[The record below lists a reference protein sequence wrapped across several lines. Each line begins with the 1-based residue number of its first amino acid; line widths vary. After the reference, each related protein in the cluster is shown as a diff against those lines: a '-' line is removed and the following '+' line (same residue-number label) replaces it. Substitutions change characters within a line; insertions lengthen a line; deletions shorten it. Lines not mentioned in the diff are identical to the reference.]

1 MSDFV
6 NYDSTDIE
14 SSLLVDKN
22 TPGLMSKEDKVKLNA
37 LPNIWSGTRE
47 AYNKLSTKDPSI
59 LYVIIEPYKIIYNN
73 INDAIVLNK
82 KMHMFTDYSNY
93 HDEYTIKYGTID
105 LSNAVSID
113 LDVASYYTGEYT
125 LYINGTD
132 VGSSIMAGG
141 DPIVIPENLRVSNA
155 EVELL
160 YILSELITPG
170 LNVYN
175 KSSSKLI
182 DEYYSTKSFELQ
194 KIYRNGYIFNG
205 WYNNSSFTG
214 SPITQ
219 INRGT
224 TGDITLYAKWG
235 GVIYNIT
242 YNGNGATSGSTA
254 SSSHVYGESKALT
267 SNGFS
272 RTGYTF
278 LGWSTNSSASSATYT
293 NSQSVI
299 NLSSVNGATI
309 TLYAIWKVNSY
320 TLSLNANGGSVS
332 PTSMTIPYGS
342 HYGSLPTPSRSGYT
356 FNGWYTAATGGS
368 KVSSATTMGAG
379 NTTIYAQWTI
389 NTITFRIMPT
399 AFGGN
404 NQVGTV
410 MNFTALPN
418 MTWQSFVNS
427 SYNDGRFSISGNYV
441 KFTDKGITY
450 YIFTA
455 RTGTTRIPAAL
466 KNNTITSGFTYIIDM
481 QGQVRPS
488 N

>member
-6 NYDSTDIE
+6 NYGGVDIE

-22 TPGLMSKEDKVKLNA
+22 TPGLMSKEDKIKLNN
-37 LPNIWSGTRE
+37 LPNVWSDTRE
-47 AYNKLSTKDPSI
+47 DYNKISTKDPSI
-59 LYVIIEPYKIIYNN
+59 LYIIIEPYKIIYNN
-73 INDAIVLNK
+73 IDNAIVLDK
-82 KMHMFTDYSNY
+82 KQYMSTNYSNY
-93 HDEYTIKYGTID
+93 HDEYTIEYGTID
-105 LSNAVSID
+105 LSNTIYID
-113 LDVASYYTGEYT
+113 LNVASYYTGEYT

-141 DPIVIPENLRVSNA
+141 DPITIPENLRVNNA

-160 YILSELITPG
+160 YILPELITPG

-194 KIYRNGYIFNG
+194 KLHKNGYIFNG
-205 WYNNSSFTG
+205 WYNNQSFTG

-224 TGDITLYAKWG
+224 TGGIVLYAKWG
-235 GVIYNIT
+235 GVIYNII

-254 SSSHVYGESKALT
+254 SSRHVYGESKALT

-278 LGWSTNSSASSATYT
+278 LGWSTNSSASSAIYK
-293 NSQSVI
+293 NGQSVI
-299 NLSSVNGATI
+299 NLSTVNNDTI

-320 TLSLNANGGSVS
+320 TLTFNANGGTVS
-332 PTSMTIPYGS
+332 PTSMSIPYGS
-342 HYGSLPTPSRSGYT
+342 RYGSLPVPSRSGYT
-356 FNGWYTAATGGS
+356 FNGWYTAATGGT
-368 KVSSATTMGAG
+368 KVSAATIMGAA

-389 NTITFRIMPT
+389 NTITFGIMPT
-399 AFGGN
+399 LHGGN
-404 NQVGTV
+404 TQVGAI
-410 MNFTALPN
+410 MNFIALPN
-418 MTWQSFVNS
+418 MTWQNFVNS
-427 SYNDGRFSISGNYV
+427 SYNDGRFSISGNYA
-441 KFTDKGITY
+441 KFTNNGVTN

-455 RTGTTRIPAAL
+455 RTGSYKIPAAL
-466 KNNTITSGFTYIIDM
+466 KNNTITSGFTYIIDIS
-481 QGQVRPS
+481 GQVKPS